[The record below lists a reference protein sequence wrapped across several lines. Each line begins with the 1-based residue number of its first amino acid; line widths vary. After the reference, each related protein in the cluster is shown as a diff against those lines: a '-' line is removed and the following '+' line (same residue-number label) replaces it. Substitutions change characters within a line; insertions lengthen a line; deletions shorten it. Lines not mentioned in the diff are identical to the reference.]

1 MPLVK
6 GSSRQAVS
14 ENIRRER
21 AAGKP
26 EKQSVAIALSVARRA
41 KRANGGA
48 TFSKTPHP
56 GGLLHSHVGGR
67 TDHLPVTVKSG
78 SYVIPADIVSALGEG
93 NTLNGRVKLDHMFKR
108 AAPKEKSGEKVPIMA
123 AGGEYIINPEEI
135 KARFGNLETGHKA
148 LDAFVKAY
156 RAKTIKKLKGLPGP
170 ARGHE

>member
-1 MPLVK
+1 MPLIQ
-6 GSSRQAVS
+6 GSSQKSVS

-21 AAGKP
+21 SVGKP
-26 EKQSVAIALSVARRA
+26 ERQSIAIALDVARRA
-41 KRANGGA
+41 KRANGGP

-56 GGLLHSHVGGR
+56 GGLLHSHVAGR

-93 NTLNGRVKLDHMFKR
+93 NTLNGRLKLDKMFKR
-108 AAPKEKSGEKVPIMA
+108 SAPKIKGGDHVPIMA
-123 AGGEYIINPEEI
+123 AGGEYIILPEEI
-135 KARFGNLETGHKA
+135 IARFGNLKTGHDT

-170 ARGHE
+170 AKGDQ